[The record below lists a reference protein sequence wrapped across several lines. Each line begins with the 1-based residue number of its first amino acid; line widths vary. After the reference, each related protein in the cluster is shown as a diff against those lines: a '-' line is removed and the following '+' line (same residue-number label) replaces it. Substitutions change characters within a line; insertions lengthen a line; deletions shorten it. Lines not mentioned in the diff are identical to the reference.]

1 MLARCRTDGP
11 CVAPRAGAVAGIT
24 GAGPRPLWLVG
35 GAVLGITGA
44 GARPRLRLAAL
55 EPPMPRFA
63 STACVRFTRRAAS
76 FFSRL
81 RARATG
87 PPPCRPVPP

>member
-1 MLARCRTDGP
+1 MLAPGRPDGP
-11 CVAPRAGAVAGIT
+11 VVAPRAGAVAGIT
-24 GAGPRPLWLVG
+24 GAGPLRLAG

-44 GARPRLRLAAL
+44 GARPRLRLVAL
-55 EPPMPRFA
+55 ESPMPRFA
-63 STACVRFTRRAAS
+63 STVCVRFARRAAS